1 MLKTLIIATV
11 LLPRLAIAQQSQQL
25 PQPGGAG
32 WRAAPTAYRAPAR
45 RQKPFAEV
53 RGPMTISDE
62 DLIECWFCR
71 LAAPEIVT
79 KLGLQSTSELRLLW
93 RRLKELG
100 KLPLSSR
107 EEFGRDLNLE
117 RLIKVHR
124 EPRNDLFKKAK

>member
-1 MLKTLIIATV
+1 METRPRPTTLTVSKTRSIPRLGWPVPADNHDAENSDQRTV
-11 LLPRLAIAQQSQQL
+11 LLPRLAIAQHSQQL

-62 DLIECWFCR
+62 DLIECWFSR

-79 KLGLQSTSELRLLW
+79 KLGLQSTSELR
-93 RRLKELG
+93 
-100 KLPLSSR
+100 
-107 EEFGRDLNLE
+107 
-117 RLIKVHR
+117 
-124 EPRNDLFKKAK
+124 